1 MTMLWELLTKENKE
15 KLSQVYE
22 KLTGK
27 KWIPPK
33 KGKDIQIESLSELSK
48 IMREKPNPTRRR

>member
-1 MTMLWELLTKENKE
+1 MKLWEMPSKE
-15 KLSQVYE
+15 KLSRVYE

-27 KWIPPK
+27 KWVPPK

-48 IMREKPNPTRRR
+48 LMREKPNPTRRR

>member
-1 MTMLWELLTKENKE
+1 MAKLFLSKENKE

-27 KWIPPK
+27 KWVP
-33 KGKDIQIESLSELSK
+33 QIEEILELDK
-48 IMREKPNPTRRR
+48 LMREKPNSRRR